1 VQIDALHVCAIRV
14 NKHSADFQLPGKK
27 IDVYHPRM
35 RIPLEDNFADIIGKA
50 QRGLG
55 LSDTDLETRA
65 GLSESDIIVLKKEKF
80 DPFVLRSLAPVLG
93 LNPEALV
100 ALGAGTYKPAAVTLC
115 CLECFNTPFG
125 GMTVNSYL
133 VWDDATKEAATFD
146 TGSDA
151 TQMLDFLSERGLTL
165 KTLFLT
171 HTHGDHI
178 LELDRIVEK
187 TGAEVFVGNREP
199 AIEGT
204 LAFEAGKEFS
214 LGSLTIG
221 TRLTWGHSQGG
232 ITYVVRGIEKPV
244 AIVGDAVFAGSM
256 GGGGVSYA
264 DALRTNRAEIMTL
277 PDDTILACGHGPL
290 TTVGE
295 QKISNPFLAS

>member
-1 VQIDALHVCAIRV
+1 
-14 NKHSADFQLPGKK
+14 
-27 IDVYHPRM
+27 M